1 MHGVSGTL
9 EVKLRP
15 TEESRLSYSCKEL
28 RVPPLS
34 NKETPKGVM
43 NYVMNNYVIV
53 RHCLQVLCLPAQ
65 SPISQPVLPVFPT
78 LPTFPFMPLPLTHPS
93 SSSFSVTSFTMSS
106 LTTPQ
111 QAGADAPPSI
121 LLDHPALW
129 SPQRT
134 GRSQLAWLRR
144 RVPMCDVVI

>member
-43 NYVMNNYVIV
+43 NYVMNNYVI
-53 RHCLQVLCLPAQ
+53 CLPL
-65 SPISQPVLPVFPT
+65 SPGSL
-78 LPTFPFMPLPLTHPS
+78 S
-93 SSSFSVTSFTMSS
+93 SSPVSHQPAS
-106 LTTPQ
+106 
-111 QAGADAPPSI
+111 PPS
-121 LLDHPALW
+121 LPNPTYLPFYALTPDSSFKFQLQCHLFYNVFTYHSPAGRCGCSPQHPARPSGSLESSTYW
-129 SPQRT
+129 TITIGMAQ
-134 GRSQLAWLRR
+134 A
-144 RVPMCDVVI
+144 